1 LYLQILGGVSLA
13 EFSSDAVRNTK
24 VLKQAVADSIPGCS
38 VDSISKL
45 KVTAVTTAS
54 AVTLLA
60 AAASS
65 QHRAVRQLSGSAV
78 TATYKVTVQ
87 HTIFSADTLAAE
99 LYRATTT
106 GAFDRSLATYAAE
119 NAAVALRNA
128 YSYELTTESVRSES
142 SSDLSQ
148 ILSTRAIVAVLVVSG
163 VVFLVLVTAAAV
175 YLARDTASTGVS
187 ARYEAAQQG
196 PAGSASSDAAA
207 TEEEEGERQ
216 ATSGEPVA
224 GVLDVQEGV
233 YTVLPVAVDTVQYP
247 CPDAEL

>member
-1 LYLQILGGVSLA
+1 LQILGDVSLT
-13 EFSSDAVRNTK
+13 EFHSNVVLSTK
-24 VLKQAVADSIPGCS
+24 TLKQAVADSIPGCS

-45 KVTAVTTAS
+45 KVTAVATAS
-54 AVTLLA
+54 AVTVA
-60 AAASS
+60 AAVASPP
-65 QHRAVRQLSGSAV
+65 HRAARQLSDSTV
-78 TATYKVTVQ
+78 TAAYKVTIQ
-87 HTIFSADTLAAE
+87 QSTFSADTLAAE

-119 NAAVALRNA
+119 NAAEALRNA
-128 YSYELTTESVRSES
+128 YSYELTTESMRSES
-142 SSDLSQ
+142 SSGSSQ
-148 ILSTRAIVAVLVVSG
+148 ILSTRAIVAVVVVSG

-175 YLARDTASTGVS
+175 NLARDTVSTGVS

-207 TEEEEGERQ
+207 TEEEERQ

-224 GVLDVQEGV
+224 GVLDVKEGV
-233 YTVLPVAVDTVQYP
+233 YAVLAVAVDTVQYP